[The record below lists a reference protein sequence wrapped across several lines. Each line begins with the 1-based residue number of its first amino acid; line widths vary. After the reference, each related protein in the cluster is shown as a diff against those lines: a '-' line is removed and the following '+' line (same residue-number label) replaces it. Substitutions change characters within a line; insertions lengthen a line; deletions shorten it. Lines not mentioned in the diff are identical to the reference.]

1 MTDPEER
8 PPVKALF
15 AQLASDTS
23 AFAEAEIAY
32 LREQAGERWSYAVP
46 ALIGIGVG
54 IALLLSVAIA
64 LPLGLMVALAPI
76 TGPFLAILIVA
87 LAGLIIGALLAR
99 WGSQR
104 LKAALKRPED
114 RK

>member
-1 MTDPEER
+1 MTEPEDR

-32 LREQAGERWSYAVP
+32 LREQAGERWSYALP

-54 IALLLSVAIA
+54 VSLFLSVAIA
-64 LPLGLMVALAPI
+64 LPLGLMVALAPLV
-76 TGPFLAILIVA
+76 GPFLAILLVVVG
-87 LAGLIIGALLAR
+87 GLLIGALLAK